1 MKGLYSRLTS
11 FCEMAT
17 DGDADGPAQ
26 PPESDMLPDEQEAI
40 AERVE
45 QLEDEEHLTVD
56 EVAADLDID
65 LD

>member
-1 MKGLYSRLTS
+1 
-11 FCEMAT
+11 MAT
-17 DGDADGPAQ
+17 DGDADAAAQ
-26 PPESDMLPDEQEAI
+26 PPESDMLPDEQEVI

-45 QLEDEEHLTVD
+45 QLEDEESHLTVE